1 MLNKFIDSFSEYGD
15 LYLDAIRDTGAMVG
29 ISLVISAVIGM
40 LLGIVLVVTRPN
52 NLYANAV
59 IYQILNVVINILRSL
74 PFIVLMVA
82 IIPITKWIVG
92 GTIGVKGAIVPLV
105 FYTAPYIARLM
116 ESALLEVDKGVIE
129 AYQAMGATRNQ
140 IIFRVLLKES
150 RPGLVLGIT
159 IATIG
164 LIGASAM
171 AGVVGAGGLGDVAIR
186 YGYQRWEPAVMV
198 TCIVFL
204 VIIVQGVQSLGTY
217 LAKRLRKR

>member
-1 MLNKFIDSFSEYGD
+1 MLNNFIDSFSEYGD
-15 LYLDAIRDTGAMVG
+15 LYVQAIRETGAMVG
-29 ISLVISAVIGM
+29 ISLVISTIVGL
-40 LLGIVLVVTRPN
+40 LLGVVLVVTRRN
-52 NLYANAV
+52 NLYENAV
-59 IYQILNVVINILRSL
+59 VYQILNVAINILRSL

-82 IIPITKWIVG
+82 IIPVTKFIVG

-105 FYTAPYIARLM
+105 VYTAPYIARLL

-140 IIFRVLLKES
+140 IITRVLLREA

-171 AGVVGAGGLGDVAIR
+171 AGVIGAGGLGDVAVR

-204 VIIVQGVQSLGTY
+204 VIIVQAVQSLGTVI
-217 LAKRLRKR
+217 ARQLRKR

>member
-1 MLNKFIDSFSEYGD
+1 MLNNFMDSFSEYGD
-15 LYLDAIRDTGAMVG
+15 LYVQAIRETGAMVG
-29 ISLVISAVIGM
+29 ISLVISTIIGL
-40 LLGIVLVVTRPN
+40 LLGVVLVVTRQN
-52 NLYANAV
+52 NLYENAIV
-59 IYQILNVVINILRSL
+59 YQILNVIINILRSL

-82 IIPITKWIVG
+82 IIPVTKFIVG

-105 FYTAPYIARLM
+105 VYTAPYIARLL

-140 IIFRVLLKES
+140 IVTRVLLREA

-171 AGVVGAGGLGDVAIR
+171 AGVIGAGGLGDVAVR
-186 YGYQRWEPAVMV
+186 YGYQRWEPTVMV

-204 VIIVQGVQSLGTY
+204 VVIVQAVQSLGTVI
-217 LAKRLRKR
+217 AKQLRKR